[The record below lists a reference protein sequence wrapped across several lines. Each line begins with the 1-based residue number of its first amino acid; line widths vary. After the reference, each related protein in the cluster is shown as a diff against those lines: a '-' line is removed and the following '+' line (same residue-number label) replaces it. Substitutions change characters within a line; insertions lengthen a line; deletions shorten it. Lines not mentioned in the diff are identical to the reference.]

1 MKIVILSCLLF
12 LNYSQKNKGYDIL
25 NYSQKNT
32 FSVLLFTKTNGFVH
46 RAGINAGINL
56 IPKIG
61 EKNGFNVYHSNVSKD
76 INEENLKKIKTII
89 FLNTTLDILNEQE
102 QQIMENFIK
111 KGGGFVGIHSAA
123 DTEYEWEWYGNLV
136 GAYFKSHPP
145 VTTATIQTINNKH
158 ISTKHL
164 DDLWEIKEE
173 WYNYKNINPDI
184 TILLNLDESSYSGGT
199 NGNPHPITWYHEY
212 KGGKSFYTGLGH
224 RAETYSDERFIKLL
238 TGGIL
243 YVSNN

>member
-1 MKIVILSCLLF
+1 M
-12 LNYSQKNKGYDIL
+12 Y
-25 NYSQKNT
+25 
-32 FSVLLFTKTNGFVH
+32 
-46 RAGINAGINL
+46 
-56 IPKIG
+56 
-61 EKNGFNVYHSNVSKD
+61 
-76 INEENLKKIKTII
+76 
-89 FLNTTLDILNEQE
+89 
-102 QQIMENFIK
+102 MENFIK

-145 VTTATIQTINNKH
+145 VTTAKIQTINNKH

-212 KGGKSFYTGLGH
+212 EGGKSFYTGLGH